1 MSEFTVEQK
10 EMLDDEY
17 SKLIYRNE
25 QLEADYNELG
35 ELYDNLMEQ
44 FEDLQRQVD
53 TQKMINTLK
62 ESQPDQITRTYSRQ
76 GIIDLYAGF
85 GSGNIEKSSR
95 KVIGINGTQD
105 DTVRTLEMF
114 KNNDG
119 NLFNVKLNFSLDY
132 RLKRIE

>member
-1 MSEFTVEQK
+1 M
-10 EMLDDEY
+10 
-17 SKLIYRNE
+17 
-25 QLEADYNELG
+25 
-35 ELYDNLMEQ
+35 
-44 FEDLQRQVD
+44 VD

>member
-53 TQKMINTLK
+53 TQKMINTLR
-62 ESQPDQITRTYSRQ
+62 ESQPDQTTRTFLK
-76 GIIDLYAGF
+76 IIIETTQYQLEQLVEYLTHNGF
-85 GSGNIEKSSR
+85 LITELKQIE
-95 KVIGINGTQD
+95 
-105 DTVRTLEMF
+105 
-114 KNNDG
+114 
-119 NLFNVKLNFSLDY
+119 DY
-132 RLKRIE
+132 NE